1 MQRIARRSAKSRM
14 NSPDQFRLPG
24 EVSATMSA
32 YARLVDDKLP
42 ERIRGLYLCGSL
54 ALDDYRTGRS
64 DIDFVAVSDTA
75 LAGSELDVLRR
86 VHAELRRTLPPGL
99 KSGPKLDGV
108 YLTWPALAAAPVGL
122 SVPYCLRD
130 RFEPSGDFA
139 VNPVT
144 WCILHRHALPLRGPA
159 KPVVRHDDQM
169 LREWCRETLRS
180 YWGSWLR
187 SAQGYGVDRLY
198 SLTRE
203 LVVWGVLGVA
213 RAHAT
218 IRTGD
223 MISKTAAGAYALEVF
238 PSRFSTI
245 VRDALA
251 GRGGDD
257 RSSYRNIF
265 ARRRDLL
272 AFMEY
277 VISDALQ

>member
-1 MQRIARRSAKSRM
+1 M
-14 NSPDQFRLPG
+14 NSPDQFQLPC

-32 YARLVDDKLP
+32 YARLVDDNLP
-42 ERIRGLYLCGSL
+42 ERIRALYLSGSL
-54 ALDDYRTGRS
+54 ALDDYRAGRS
-64 DIDFVAVSDTA
+64 DIDFVAISDTA
-75 LAGSELDVLRR
+75 LQASELEMLRR
-86 VHAELRRTLPPGL
+86 VHTELRRTLPAPE
-99 KSGPKLDGV
+99 LDGV

-122 SVPYCLRD
+122 SVPYCLRNQ
-130 RFEPSGDFA
+130 FEPSGDFA

-159 KPVVRHDDQM
+159 KPVVRHDDRM
-169 LREWCRETLRS
+169 LREWCRERLRS
-180 YWGSWLR
+180 YWGSWVR
-187 SAQGYGVDRLY
+187 SAHGYGVDRLY
-198 SLTRE
+198 SLMHE

-238 PSRFSTI
+238 PSRFSAI

-251 GRGGDD
+251 GRGGG

-265 ARRRDLL
+265 ARRREAL

-277 VISDALQ
+277 VISDARK